1 MTLKKHVKLQS
12 SSIKYLFQKTEE
24 RQLWIGKKNGLKMV
38 NMIMVRGAQPGGI
51 VIVHQSN
58 NNTTIRILE
67 LEL

>member
-1 MTLKKHVKLQS
+1 MTLEKHVKLQS
-12 SSIKYLFQKTEE
+12 SSINDYFK
-24 RQLWIGKKNGLKMV
+24 RQRKGSFGLLKKWVKMV
-38 NMIMVRGAQPGGI
+38 NMIMVTGAQPGGI

>member
-1 MTLKKHVKLQS
+1 
-12 SSIKYLFQKTEE
+12 
-24 RQLWIGKKNGLKMV
+24 MV
-38 NMIMVRGAQPGGI
+38 NMIMVTGAQPGGI